1 MANASFRFCKRD
13 RVASVLAFL
22 YKRLTFSMPK
32 PATVIGITGG
42 ISTGKSTFSRQLR
55 QLTGARLFDAD
66 RAARSLV
73 DEDSEVREIVRAQF
87 GVEIFSADG
96 NLNRAALRA
105 IVFADQEKKRALEQI
120 LHPRIRRQWA
130 TEAEESRQSGE
141 LFLADIPLLYETN
154 GELLCDRVVVVACA
168 QAIQLQRLMARTR
181 LPSSSALAMIQS
193 QMPLAQK
200 ISRADHV
207 VWNNGPLPVLE
218 AQAGLLARFLK

>member
-1 MANASFRFCKRD
+1 MS
-13 RVASVLAFL
+13 
-22 YKRLTFSMPK
+22 K
-32 PATVIGITGG
+32 PCTVIGITGG
-42 ISTGKSTFSRQLR
+42 ISTGKSTFSDRLR
-55 QLTGARLFDAD
+55 QVLGAKLFDAD
-66 RAARSLV
+66 RAARELV
-73 DEDSEVREIVRAQF
+73 DQDPAVRDLLRQAF
-87 GVEIFSADG
+87 GGQIFSADG

-105 IVFADQEKKRALEQI
+105 IVFADREKKRALEQI

-154 GELLCDRVVVVACA
+154 GEVLCDRVVVVACA

-181 LPSSSALAMIQS
+181 LSSSSALAMIQS

-218 AQAGLLARFLK
+218 AQAGLLAPFLISK

>member
-1 MANASFRFCKRD
+1 
-13 RVASVLAFL
+13 
-22 YKRLTFSMPK
+22 MPK

-42 ISTGKSTFSRQLR
+42 ISTGKSTFGDRLR
-55 QLTGARLFDAD
+55 QVLGANLFDAD
-66 RAARSLV
+66 RAARQLV
-73 DEDSEVREIVRAQF
+73 DQDSAVRDLLRRAFSEQ
-87 GVEIFSADG
+87 IFSADG
-96 NLNRAALRA
+96 NLNRGVLRA
-105 IVFADQEKKRALEQI
+105 IVFADREKKRALEQI

-130 TEAEESRQSGE
+130 TEAEESRQSGK

-154 GELLCDRVVVVACA
+154 GELLCDRVVVVACS
-168 QAIQLQRLMARTR
+168 QAIQLQRLIARTR